1 MSSHVTYCDV
11 FTFPS
16 KSTVVGIYFLGKQ
29 LTTLDRMVDAEPPDT
44 FSPDELD
51 TWSAM
56 ATLLEWLPAA
66 LDAQLQRD
74 SGISHFEFG
83 VLFALSEAQEH
94 TLRMSE
100 LASYANSTLS
110 RLSRAVARLERKEW
124 VRRAPDPNDGRST
137 VATLTE
143 QGQEAL
149 RAATPGHVTLVRRLI
164 FESLTRGQAQQ
175 LRVISRRVTAAIRDD
190 PGWRPS
196 A

>member
-1 MSSHVTYCDV
+1 
-11 FTFPS
+11 
-16 KSTVVGIYFLGKQ
+16 
-29 LTTLDRMVDAEPPDT
+29 MVDAESPDA

-51 TWSAM
+51 TWSTI

-83 VLFALSEAQEH
+83 VLFALSEAEGNI
-94 TLRMSE
+94 LRMSE
-100 LASYANSTLS
+100 LAGYANSTLS

-124 VRRAPDPNDGRST
+124 ARRTPDPKDGRST

-149 RAATPGHVTLVRRLI
+149 RAAAPGHIALVRRLV
-164 FESLTRGQAQQ
+164 FDSLTREQAQQ
-175 LRVISRRVTAAIRDD
+175 LGASSRRITAAIRDD